1 MFRSLSLIA
10 FLPLS
15 LFAQTRDAV
24 IDQTIATLS
33 RVVECQQVVV
43 SPDGTTLAYTLHHQG
58 GLDQLYVG
66 NEILTAGAAAPT
78 DESDPAFSPDSKEI
92 AFVSG
97 GSVYVAARKG
107 KPRKLTNINASFS
120 NPKWSPD
127 GKKIAVLAIEN
138 ASRKGGALV
147 AMTPPS
153 GDVET
158 QIEEQRIA
166 IIDVVSKT
174 LTFATPGDMYVFD
187 YDWSPDSKS
196 LAAEAVH
203 GSGDDNYWF
212 AALYRFDVAPPSSN
226 VSPPSSNVA
235 PPPSAASSLAAS
247 SLAVSSSARAAEGSG
262 ATLIYKPTL
271 QIANPRWSPDGK
283 SIAFIEGLMSDEGS
297 TGGDVFVVPASGG
310 AATNITP
317 GLRASATSLD
327 WIPNSHDILIG
338 ENING
343 RSGFARVSAA
353 GVTQLWSGEEKISRG
368 GVIAVSLARDGVTTA
383 VIRESY
389 SKAPNV
395 WIGPI
400 GEWKQ
405 FTHMNDGVQP
415 LWGRA
420 ENLNWTN
427 DSFRVQ
433 GWLLYPS
440 DVAPPP
446 PPAVNRT
453 PAGEGAGA
461 PLSTKKLPM
470 VVQVH
475 GGPSSGVVPSWP
487 SLNLAALVAS
497 GYAVLMPNPRG
508 SYGQG
513 EDFTQANVKDFGR
526 GDFRDILTGVDAA
539 IAHAPIDKDR
549 VGVWGWSYGGYMTM
563 WAVTQTTRFRAAVAG
578 AGIVNWES
586 YYGQNSIDQ
595 WMIPFFGATVYDD
608 PWIYRRS
615 SPIAFIKNA
624 KTPTLVLVG
633 DRDGEVPAPQSF
645 EFWHA
650 LKTLGV
656 KTKLVVYP
664 NEGHRFVKPEH
675 RRDVAK
681 RLVSWFDD
689 N

>member
-1 MFRSLSLIA
+1 MFRSLSFIA
-10 FLPLS
+10 LLPLS

-33 RVVECQQVVV
+33 QVVECEQVVV
-43 SPDGTTLAYTLHHQG
+43 SPDGSTLAFTLHHQG
-58 GLDQLYVG
+58 GVDRLFVG
-66 NEILTAGAAAPT
+66 NEVMTAAGVTPPDPLVHARGSRSVYVPPQT
-78 DESDPAFSPDSKEI
+78 DESDPAFSPDSKEV

-97 GSVYVAARKG
+97 ESGRPEIYVAPVARSRKA
-107 KPRKLTNINASFS
+107 RKLTNINASFS

-166 IIDVVSKT
+166 IIDVESKT
-174 LTFATPGDMYVFD
+174 LTFATPADMYVFD

-196 LAAEAVH
+196 LVAEAVH

-212 AALYRFDVAPPSSN
+212 ARLYRFDVGD
-226 VSPPSSNVA
+226 
-235 PPPSAASSLAAS
+235 AAAH
-247 SLAVSSSARAAEGSG
+247 E
-262 ATLIYKPTL
+262 IYKPTL

-297 TGGDVFVVPASGG
+297 TGGDVFVVPANGG
-310 AATNITP
+310 AATNVTP

-327 WIPNSHDILIG
+327 WVPNSRDILIG

-343 RSGFARVSAA
+343 RSGFARVTAT

-368 GVIAVSLARDGVTTA
+368 SVIAVSLARDGVTTA

-440 DVAPPP
+440 D
-446 PPAVNRT
+446 T
-453 PAGEGAGA
+453 
-461 PLSTKKLPM
+461 SKKLPM

-578 AGIVNWES
+578 AGVVNWES

-595 WMIPFFGATVYDD
+595 WMIPFFGATVYED

-615 SPIAFIKNA
+615 SPIAFIKNV

-675 RRDVAK
+675 KRDVAK
-681 RLVSWFDD
+681 RLVSWFDE
-689 N
+689 NM